1 MKQRH
6 FMVALAMLDERREAY
21 TEAAFVPAVE
31 LSAEG
36 ERNAE
41 AEITA
46 FVNRPARSGRE
57 EAPRSTHTSN
67 DAGTGTGR
75 TPFSEAAGFSDTG
88 FLHYGSH

>member
-6 FMVALAMLDERREAY
+6 FMVALDMLDDGREAY

-31 LSAEG
+31 LSLDG
-36 ERNAE
+36 ERNLG
-41 AEITA
+41 AEIVA
-46 FVNRPARSGRE
+46 FVNRPTHSGRE

-67 DAGTGTGR
+67 DVGAGTGR

-88 FLHYGSH
+88 F

>member
-6 FMVALAMLDERREAY
+6 FMVALDMLDEGREAY

-31 LSAEG
+31 LSVEG
-36 ERNAE
+36 ERNFG
-41 AEITA
+41 AEIAA
-46 FVNRPARSGRE
+46 FVNRPAHSGRE

-67 DAGTGTGR
+67 DVGAGNGR

-88 FLHYGSH
+88 F

>member
-31 LSAEG
+31 LSVEG
-36 ERNAE
+36 ERNLE
-41 AEITA
+41 AEISA
-46 FVNRPARSGRE
+46 FVNRPAHAGRE
-57 EAPRSTHTSN
+57 DTARSTHTSN
-67 DAGTGTGR
+67 DVDAGTGR

-88 FLHYGSH
+88 F

>member
-31 LSAEG
+31 LSADG
-36 ERNAE
+36 ERNLE
-41 AEITA
+41 AEISA
-46 FVNRPARSGRE
+46 FVNRPAHLGRE

-67 DAGTGTGR
+67 DVGAGTGR

-88 FLHYGSH
+88 F